1 MAILVFAKEF
11 LDDFAKLEPAVRQ
24 KVRELPGKFEHSVET
39 GVHLEKLTGAR
50 DDRVRTVRV
59 DRFWR
64 GVVVRLGEARYAL
77 LRVLAHDEA
86 NAWATRQQ
94 FGVNPVTGLVEILDI
109 PTVEA
114 KVQAVTATATA
125 EATSLFEDR
134 RDRDFTAVGIEEELV
149 PILRRI
155 VDEAELYAIAN
166 YLPDAQGDAVLLL
179 ADGKT
184 TDEVWAELAH
194 DYDLSGGEIDPDDIH
209 TALREPGTQS
219 HFAVTSNDAELVA
232 LLSGDFEAWRTFL
245 HPTQRSV
252 AHRPV
257 FNGPA
262 KVTGGAGHRQDR
274 SRHPPSPIPRSTVNR
289 LRRRHQPSPCRHL
302 HQQPRRQP

>member
-1 MAILVFAKEF
+1 MLGPFKNCSMPSHREPARWPYSSFAKEF

-24 KVRELPGKFEHSVET
+24 KVRELPDKFEHSVQT

-50 DDRVRTVRV
+50 DNRVRTVRV

-64 GVVVRLGEARYAL
+64 GVVVRLGKARYAL
-77 LRVLAHDEA
+77 LRVLAHDKA

-109 PTVEA
+109 PTVET

-166 YLPDAQGDAVLLL
+166 YLPDAQGDAALLL
-179 ADGKT
+179 ADGKDDRRKSGRNWPT
-184 TDEVWAELAH
+184 TTT
-194 DYDLSGGEIDPDDIH
+194 S
-209 TALREPGTQS
+209 
-219 HFAVTSNDAELVA
+219 AVGKSTPMTS
-232 LLSGDFEAWRTFL
+232 T
-245 HPTQRSV
+245 
-252 AHRPV
+252 
-257 FNGPA
+257 
-262 KVTGGAGHRQDR
+262 
-274 SRHPPSPIPRSTVNR
+274 
-289 LRRRHQPSPCRHL
+289 QPSGSLVPSRTSL
-302 HQQPRRQP
+302 